1 MYNVTGKRILFVGFD
16 EYPDIYELA
25 RHGLE
30 ISGSYKFKFGMEINA
45 GVADLINQSVLL
57 VQDGNNDGTLSR
69 TNDQQIQNY
78 VPGRV
83 FNFGIKYTF

>member
-1 MYNVTGKRILFVGFD
+1 
-16 EYPDIYELA
+16 
-25 RHGLE
+25 
-30 ISGSYKFKFGMEINA
+30 MEINA

>member
-1 MYNVTGKRILFVGFD
+1 MKYT
-16 EYPDIYELA
+16 DIYELA

-30 ISGSYKFKFGMEINA
+30 ISCSYKFKCVMEINTE
-45 GVADLINQSVLL
+45 VADLITQAVLM
-57 VQDGNNDGTLSR
+57 VQDCNNYRTLSR